1 MSKDRDEEIR
11 QLKRDYFEMVEA
23 HREEREALLTVINTF
38 GLLAS
43 GQDDVVEDIQAVKGM
58 IAPDGDLPI
67 DEIAQAVRRIKARII
82 AREEGAES
90 GNEELD
96 RLRDLEGR
104 VIEACRVLKRIM
116 AAILEDFYPMTEEM
130 EASAKEIVIDCM
142 GDIGGIELKK
152 PSEDLL
158 DFIQKIKL
166 KISEDFKDINNFF
179 FTLLEQAKELEKA
192 ISSEFAGD
200 KPLKEVEYFEMKI
213 NREVGSI
220 ADSFNVYTTISEV
233 KKVVVEKLKN
243 IKVLVA
249 LRKKE
254 EIRKSQVAREN
265 VKKLKKRINDV
276 EKKAKNLSRKADR
289 FQQVAMKDGL
299 TGLFSRNAF
308 HLRVK
313 EAINSFKEKGEPFSL
328 ILFDVDKFKS
338 VNDTLGHV
346 AGDKVLK
353 KVAECLEET
362 FRKDDFIARYGGD
375 EFVVLIEGFTEK
387 MALDRIPVFN
397 EKLGKIR
404 FVSYREGDIK
414 LTVSA
419 GTTEAMEGDNLESL
433 IGRADKAMYA
443 IKEEKRA

>member
-11 QLKRDYFEMVEA
+11 QLKRDYFDIVES
-23 HREEREALLTVINTF
+23 HREERESLLTVINTF

-43 GQDDVVEDIQAVKGM
+43 GQDDMAEDIQALKGM
-58 IAPDGDLPI
+58 MVPDGDLPL

-90 GNEELD
+90 GVGKAD
-96 RLRDLEGR
+96 QLRDLEGR

-130 EASAKEIVIDCM
+130 EASAKEIVIDCAGDM
-142 GDIGGIELKK
+142 GSIELKK

-166 KISEDFKDINNFF
+166 KISDDFKDINNFF

-213 NREVGSI
+213 NKEVGSI

-276 EKKAKNLSRKADR
+276 EKKARNLSLKADR
-289 FQQVAMKDGL
+289 FQQVAMRDGL

-308 HLRVK
+308 RLRVK
-313 EAINSFKEKGEPFSL
+313 EALISFNEKGEPFSL
-328 ILFDVDKFKS
+328 ILFDVDKFKA

-387 MALDRIPVFN
+387 MALERIPVFN

-419 GTTEAMEGDNLESL
+419 GTTEAMEGDNLDSL
-433 IGRADKAMYA
+433 IGRADRAMYA
-443 IKEEKRA
+443 VKEEKRA